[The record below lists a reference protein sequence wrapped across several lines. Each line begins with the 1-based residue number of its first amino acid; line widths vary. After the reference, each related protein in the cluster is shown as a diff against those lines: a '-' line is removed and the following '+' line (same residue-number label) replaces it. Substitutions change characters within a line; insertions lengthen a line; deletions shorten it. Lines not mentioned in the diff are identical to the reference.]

1 VPSPTTSAHPS
12 GATGQG
18 GGRAA
23 TAAVAILTVMN
34 LLNYVDRFV
43 PSAVK
48 DLFKRDL
55 HLSDT
60 QTSLPLSAFVII
72 YMLASPVFGAL
83 ADRLP
88 RRQLIAAGVALWSL
102 ATAAAALSNSFW
114 HFLLARAAV
123 GIGEAAYATLAPS
136 LISDLYPPWRRNR
149 VLTVF
154 YVAIPV
160 GSAIGFVAGGA
171 LGAHFGW
178 RAAFLICG
186 LPGVL
191 AAAAVLLIREP
202 PRGQFDAP
210 SSAPAA
216 LSWPIALEKLRRN
229 RLYVQTVMGY
239 VAVTFASGAL
249 ADWLPTYLH
258 RHRGW
263 GLQDASGLVG
273 MTAVVGGLAG
283 TAAGGFLGDFLRGR
297 IRLPLLG
304 VSALSMVAA
313 TGFAVP
319 ALLAHDH
326 LVIVVCMFLA
336 QFFLWFYN
344 GPVNAILVNC
354 TSPELRARAFSL
366 SILSIHLFG
375 DAVSPTIVGAVSDAA
390 NLPLAM
396 ALVPTMF
403 GVGALVWFFGWRRL
417 DDRETA

>member
-1 VPSPTTSAHPS
+1 
-12 GATGQG
+12 
-18 GGRAA
+18 
-23 TAAVAILTVMN
+23 
-34 LLNYVDRFV
+34 
-43 PSAVK
+43 
-48 DLFKRDL
+48 
-55 HLSDT
+55 
-60 QTSLPLSAFVII
+60 
-72 YMLASPVFGAL
+72 
-83 ADRLP
+83 
-88 RRQLIAAGVALWSL
+88 
-102 ATAAAALSNSFW
+102 
-114 HFLLARAAV
+114 
-123 GIGEAAYATLAPS
+123 
-136 LISDLYPPWRRNR
+136 

-210 SSAPAA
+210 AAPSTPTSPT
-216 LSWPIALEKLRRN
+216 LSWPIALAKLRRN
-229 RLYVQTVMGY
+229 RLYVQTVIGY

-263 GLQDASGLVG
+263 GLQGATTLVG
-273 MTAVVGGLAG
+273 MSAVVGGLAG
-283 TAAGGFLGDFLRGR
+283 TTLGGVLGDRLRGR

-304 VSALSMVAA
+304 VSAMSLVAA
-313 TGFAVP
+313 TAFAIP
-319 ALLAHDH
+319 ALVAKDH
-326 LVIVVCMFLA
+326 TVIVVCMFLA

-375 DAVSPTIVGAVSDAA
+375 DAVSPTIVGAVSDLA

-396 ALVPTMF
+396 GLVPVMF
-403 GVGALVWFFGWRRL
+403 GVGALVWLWGWRRL

>member
-1 VPSPTTSAHPS
+1 MQSPTTTAPPAA
-12 GATGQG
+12 ATGQG

-34 LLNYVDRFV
+34 LLNYIDRFV

-55 HLSDT
+55 HLTDT
-60 QTSLPLSAFVII
+60 ETSLPLSAFVII

-102 ATAAAALSNSFW
+102 ATAAAAASNSFW

-160 GSAIGFVAGGA
+160 GSAIGFIAGGV

-210 SSAPAA
+210 TPASGA
-216 LSWPIALEKLRRN
+216 LSWPIALAKLKRN

-263 GLQDASGLVG
+263 ELQGASTLVG

-304 VSALSMVAA
+304 VSALSMLAA
-313 TGFAVP
+313 TTFAVP
-319 ALLAHDH
+319 ALVAHDH
-326 LVIVVCMFLA
+326 TVIVVCMFLA
-336 QFFLWFYN
+336 QFFMWFYN

-375 DAVSPTIVGAVSDAA
+375 DAISPTIVGAVSDAA

-396 ALVPTMF
+396 ALVPAMLAL
-403 GVGALVWFFGWRRL
+403 GALVWVSGWRRL
-417 DDRETA
+417 DEGETA